1 MAPPKFPQTSTR
13 SSISAY
19 PPPPSL
25 SSLIKST
32 SFWGGEDFIAR
43 LKCYVHILR
52 SNLRRFCFF
61 PIVICQLAFSIPC
74 TWQTSASKL
83 SSSICTISQSLF
95 ASLLCPTSFS
105 RSDVFKRPTVLP
117 NPDGSATVLRGRHV
131 MQLRIFAHLLAK
143 LIVTHSP
150 ESVKSLVD
158 GNGDIDWGN
167 WEEMGGDGRRL
178 ESLRVQCFIWHA
190 GHRLWQKKENRRGGI
205 TVCFK
210 SSLSNHVK
218 GSNTSREMLDWRV
231 QYTWP
236 SESEA

>member
-61 PIVICQLAFSIPC
+61 PIVICNSHSPFLAHGKPRP
-74 TWQTSASKL
+74 L
-83 SSSICTISQSLF
+83 SSPP
-95 ASLLCPTSFS
+95 ASALS
-105 RSDVFKRPTVLP
+105 P
-117 NPDGSATVLRGRHV
+117 NPYSHRSSVLHRSLGAMSSNAHRPPESGWLCNSPSRRHV

-167 WEEMGGDGRRL
+167 WRRWEEMGGD
-178 ESLRVQCFIWHA
+178 
-190 GHRLWQKKENRRGGI
+190 
-205 TVCFK
+205 
-210 SSLSNHVK
+210 
-218 GSNTSREMLDWRV
+218 WRV
-231 QYTWP
+231 
-236 SESEA
+236 